1 MPLDRKDM
9 QINNIYKVLIHK
21 ETLAKV
27 DNYLK
32 ELMKGDVVAGTY
44 LGKSLRNK
52 VFAQLS
58 TETLLELLI
67 NTKFPQIF
75 AESAVSGDGSDW
87 NLTELS
93 ILGDISIAV
102 PVTVYDN
109 GRHSRPEV
117 HQPPFNATL
126 LYTPGA
132 LLQNGR
138 RCKPADC
145 AEVVSDGQINY
156 QGFYSLYSRRLLPP
170 FIYANNVAKSNK
182 IKALITV
189 PGLGCGCFAG
199 PFRGQLGVLLRD
211 VLVDFLSKNIQHFS
225 NIRAVYFDPYGECSN
240 QRFELEHLSLLI
252 RPLMNDNEV
261 KSQLCLPEKFEDV
274 AGEFVNCE
282 LFSLVAWDHVSWP
295 GNDFYGGS
303 RMTDDGV
310 KAAATN
316 SMAVMTGVEGSYNT
330 ASNTYEPPGEYGV
343 WRDVITR
350 LGLQI
355 RVRDNLFVLP

>member
-1 MPLDRKDM
+1 MPD
-9 QINNIYKVLIHK
+9 NNTYKVLIHR
-21 ETLAKV
+21 ETLAKG
-27 DNYLK
+27 DYYLK
-32 ELMKGDVVAGTY
+32 ELVKGNIAAGAY
-44 LGKSLRNK
+44 LLKSLRGK
-52 VFAQLS
+52 ALAQLS
-58 TETLLELLI
+58 VESFHELLI

-87 NLTELS
+87 NLQELS
-93 ILGDISIAV
+93 ILGDINMAV

-109 GRHSRPEV
+109 GRHSEPEI

-138 RCKPADC
+138 SCQPADWE
-145 AEVVSDGQINY
+145 AVVIDGQINY
-156 QGFYSLYSRRLLPP
+156 QGLYSLYARRLLPP
-170 FIYANNVAKSNK
+170 FMYADNAAKANK
-182 IKALITV
+182 TKALITI

-199 PFRGQLGVLLRD
+199 PFRGQLGTLLKD
-211 VLVDFLSKNIQHFS
+211 VLVDFLAKNIHQFS
-225 NIRAVYFDPYGECSN
+225 NIRAVYYDPYGECSN
-240 QRFELEHLSLLI
+240 QRFEFEHLSLLV
-252 RPLMNDNEV
+252 RPLLLENET
-261 KSQLCLPEKFEDV
+261 KSQLSLPEKFEDV
-274 AGEFVNCE
+274 EGEFANCD

-316 SMAVMTGVEGSYNT
+316 SMAVITGVEGTYST
-330 ASNTYEPPGEYGV
+330 ATNTYEPPTEYRT
-343 WRDVITR
+343 WKDVVAD

-355 RVRDNLFVLP
+355 RVKDNLLVLPS

>member
-1 MPLDRKDM
+1 MNV
-9 QINNIYKVLIHK
+9 NNDYKVLIHQ
-21 ETLAKV
+21 ETWGKV
-27 DNYLK
+27 IKYFN
-32 ELMKGDVVAGTY
+32 ELVSGATVAGLY
-44 LGKSLRNK
+44 VRKKLEKRALADFS
-52 VFAQLS
+52 A
-58 TETLLELLI
+58 ETFLEILI

-75 AESAVSGDGSDW
+75 AESAVCGDGSDW

-93 ILGDISIAV
+93 ILGDISTAV

-109 GRHSRPEV
+109 GRHSRPDV
-117 HQPPFNATL
+117 HQPPFNATI

-138 RCKPADC
+138 RCEPADW

-156 QGFYSLYSRRLLPP
+156 QGFYSLYARRLLPS
-170 FIYANNVAKSNK
+170 FCYANNVAKSNK
-182 IKALITV
+182 VKALITV

-199 PFRGQLGVLLRD
+199 PFRGQLGALLKD
-211 VLVDFLSKNIQHFS
+211 VLVDFLSKYIQHFS

-240 QRFELEHLSLLI
+240 ERFEFEHLSLLI
-252 RPLMNDNEV
+252 RPLVYGNEA
-261 KSQLCLPEKFEDV
+261 KSQLCLPAKFEDV
-274 AGEFVNCE
+274 PGEFTNCD

-316 SMAVMTGVEGSYNT
+316 SMAVMTGLEGSYKT
-330 ASNTYEPPGEYGV
+330 TTFTYETPREYRD
-343 WRDVITR
+343 WRDVVAK

-355 RVRDNLFVLP
+355 RVRDNMIVLP

>member
-1 MPLDRKDM
+1 M
-9 QINNIYKVLIHK
+9 IGATYKILIHK
-21 ETLAKV
+21 ETWGKV
-27 DNYLK
+27 GNYLNAL
-32 ELMKGDVVAGTY
+32 EKGDIVAGTY
-44 LGKSLRNK
+44 LREKLENR
-52 VFAQLS
+52 ALTQLHA
-58 TETLLELLI
+58 ETFLELLI

-75 AESAVSGDGSDW
+75 AESAVCGDGSDW

-109 GRHSRPEV
+109 GRHSRPEI

-138 RCKPADC
+138 RCEPADW

-156 QGFYSLYSRRLLPP
+156 QEFYSLYARRLLPS
-170 FIYANNVAKSNK
+170 FIYANNEAKANNTR
-182 IKALITV
+182 ALITV

-199 PFRGQLGVLLRD
+199 PFRGQLGALLRD
-211 VLVDFLSKNIQHFS
+211 VLVDFLSNNIQYFPY
-225 NIRAVYFDPYGECSN
+225 IRAVYFDPYGECSN
-240 QRFELEHLSLLI
+240 QRFEFEHLSFLV
-252 RPLMNDNEV
+252 RPLMYNNEAQ
-261 KSQLCLPEKFEDV
+261 SQLCLPEKFEDV
-274 AGEFVNCE
+274 SGEFSNCE

-316 SMAVMTGVEGSYNT
+316 SMAVMTGLEGSYNT
-330 ASNTYEPPGEYGV
+330 TTSAYEPPREYRV
-343 WRDVITR
+343 WSDVVSR
-350 LGLQI
+350 LELQI
-355 RVRDNLFVLP
+355 RVEDNLLILPS